1 MQKLRL
7 HPDLLNQG
15 LHLKKVL
22 MWFISTLRV
31 HEHCS
36 VICLLDHQ
44 KFIPDLYLYPQ
55 ILWMLHVA
63 HHSASHF
70 PENLKAVMP
79 NSLSSHHIFNLLASM
94 LHPIFPPVTMGE
106 RPKPVKGHCPSSA
119 SRFHPS
125 LSCIPES
132 WVVPWLKTCSSPT
145 LKDLPNPISHSY
157 CPLIFWL
164 PSNLLDSLSSNIL
177 MAQSA
182 LHLGLCSNVTL
193 TTLYRIYM
201 HLCVLALSF

>member
-44 KFIPDLYLYPQ
+44 KFIPDLYVYPQ

-63 HHSASHF
+63 YHSASHF

-79 NSLSSHHIFNLLASM
+79 NSLSSHHIFSLLASM

-125 LSCIPES
+125 LSCTPES

-145 LKDLPNPISHSY
+145 LKGSPQPHIPLLLPTHFLASQ
-157 CPLIFWL
+157 
-164 PSNLLDSLSSNIL
+164 
-177 MAQSA
+177 QSP
-182 LHLGLCSNVTL
+182 G
-193 TTLYRIYM
+193 
-201 HLCVLALSF
+201 LSFFQYSHGSVYSSFRSLLKCHSDHPL